1 MRFFNR
7 LRQQLLSGNRFSKY
21 TLYAVGE
28 ILLVV
33 IGILIALSI
42 DNWNDE
48 RQLKNIERKYL
59 IELKSNLQVDLDD
72 VNHSISYTEDK
83 IHSNQSVLNYLDGQ
97 KAFHD
102 TLKHH
107 FSNIHGSLHFTPQT
121 SGIEGIRTAEG
132 IRIIENDSIR
142 KSLSYLYDYMY
153 EHVIYIEKEDE
164 HRFQYQIL
172 IPVLQENLRIHAWPG
187 GAEPLDME
195 GIRNNPRFRNAIVT
209 NLWYKHFLLSQ
220 YRVQHKTVRDLIHLI
235 EKELVESAKY

>member
-1 MRFFNR
+1 M
-7 LRQQLLSGNRFSKY
+7 
-21 TLYAVGE
+21 GE

-59 IELKSNLQVDLDD
+59 QELKSNLQVDLDD

-83 IHSNQSVLNYLDGQ
+83 MQSNLSVLSYLDGNE
-97 KAFHD
+97 AFHD
-102 TLKHH
+102 TLKQH
-107 FSNIHGSLHFTPQT
+107 FANIHGSLHFTPQT

-142 KSLSYLYDYMY
+142 KSLSFLYDYMY

-172 IPVLQENLRIHAWPG
+172 IPVIQENLRIHTWPG

-195 GIRNNPRFRNAIVT
+195 GIRNNPRFRNAILS
-209 NLWYKHFLLSQ
+209 NLSIKHYLLSQ
-220 YRVQHKTVRDLIHLI
+220 YRRQYNTVLDLIHLI
-235 EKELVESAKY
+235 EKELGES